1 MMNKIDMLRKY
12 RDIIKQMADF
22 EESMKKVLAHPDST
36 EQQVM
41 QVVHQWRDIMTK
53 RQIVENQINNRWGN
67 TVKDG
72 KIISVHSSYASFL
85 N

>member
-1 MMNKIDMLRKY
+1 MNKIDMLRKY
-12 RDIIKQMADF
+12 KAIIKQMADF
-22 EESMKKVLAHPDST
+22 EENMKKVLAHPDAT

-53 RQIVENQINNRWGN
+53 RQIVENMINKKWGN

-72 KIISVHSSYASFL
+72 KIVSVHSSYLSFL